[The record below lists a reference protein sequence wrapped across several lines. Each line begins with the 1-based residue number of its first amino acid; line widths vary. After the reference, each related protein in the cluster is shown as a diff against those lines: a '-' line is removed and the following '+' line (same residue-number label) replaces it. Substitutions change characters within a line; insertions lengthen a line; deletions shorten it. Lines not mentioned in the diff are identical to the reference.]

1 MCGNL
6 ARTPSSFNTW
16 PVHLEFKHFDI
27 WPVKLGQYTN
37 CTLGPV
43 IMVHFCQ
50 NLLLIGVAGAP
61 EALQTKSSVKHVL
74 GVILKNYFLGLADP
88 LPSPLVQRTK

>member
-6 ARTPSSFNTW
+6 ARTPLSFNTW
-16 PVHLEFKHFDI
+16 PVHLEFKYLRF
-27 WPVKLGQYTN
+27 GQYTN

>member
-16 PVHLEFKHFDI
+16 PVHLEFKYLKF
-27 WPVKLGQYTN
+27 GQYTN

-50 NLLLIGVAGAP
+50 NLLIVVAGAP
-61 EALQTKSSVKHVL
+61 EALQTKCKTCFGGDSEKL
-74 GVILKNYFLGLADP
+74 LFGP
-88 LPSPLVQRTK
+88 R